1 MRISLGRGA
10 FGMDFTLN
18 ETQRAIQGVVRDF
31 ARREIIPKA
40 AGYDQREEFPWE
52 IVQGAASLGLL
63 GILVPEGYGGA
74 GMDYVSYVAILEELG
89 RADGSVALTVEAHNS
104 LAVNH
109 ILLFGT
115 EEQRRRYLPALAR
128 GEMLSAWALTEPGSG
143 SDAAAMRTTAV
154 RQDDAYVLSG
164 TKNFITSGSIAG
176 VYVVLALS
184 DPTRGS
190 HGISAFILEKGA
202 PGFSVGRREKKL
214 GVRAS
219 DTAQLILDHVR
230 LPAENLLG
238 EMHHGFLD
246 ALQVLDGGRIGIAA
260 LAVGLARAAL
270 EESIAYSKQ
279 RVQFGEPI
287 SAFQAI
293 QFKLADM
300 ATAIDAARLLTYR
313 AAVLADQGKP
323 FTKEASMAKVYS
335 AEAAVAAAI
344 QAIQIHGG
352 YGYTV
357 EYPVERYLRDAKLCE
372 IGEGTS
378 EIQRLIIA
386 REIVGREYV

>member
-1 MRISLGRGA
+1 
-10 FGMDFTLN
+10 
-18 ETQRAIQGVVRDF
+18 
-31 ARREIIPKA
+31 
-40 AGYDQREEFPWE
+40 
-52 IVQGAASLGLL
+52 
-63 GILVPEGYGGA
+63 
-74 GMDYVSYVAILEELG
+74 
-89 RADGSVALTVEAHNS
+89 
-104 LAVNH
+104 
-109 ILLFGT
+109 LLFGT
-115 EEQRRRYLPALAR
+115 EEQRRRYLPPLAR
-128 GEMLSAWALTEPGSG
+128 GEMLSAWALTEPSSG
-143 SDAAAMRTTAV
+143 SDAAAMRTTTV
-154 RQDDAYVLSG
+154 RQDDAYVLTG

-190 HGISAFILEKGA
+190 HGISAFILERGA

-238 EMHHGFLD
+238 KMHHGFID

-279 RVQFGEPI
+279 RVQFGQPI

-313 AAVLADQGKP
+313 AALLADQGKP

-386 REIVGREYV
+386 REIVGQEYV

>member
-1 MRISLGRGA
+1 
-10 FGMDFTLN
+10 MDFTLN

-104 LAVNH
+104 LGVNH

-115 EEQRRRYLPALAR
+115 EEQRRRYLPPLAR

-154 RQDDAYVLSG
+154 RQEDAYVLTG
-164 TKNFITSGSIAG
+164 TKNFITSGSVAG
-176 VYVVLALS
+176 VYVILALS

-190 HGISAFILEKGA
+190 HGISAFILERGT

-230 LPAENLLG
+230 LSAESLLG
-238 EMHHGFLD
+238 ERHHGFID

-279 RVQFGEPI
+279 RVQFGQPI
-287 SAFQAI
+287 SSFQAI

-335 AEAAVAAAI
+335 AEAAVAAAT

-372 IGEGTS
+372 IG
-378 EIQRLIIA
+378 
-386 REIVGREYV
+386 

>member
-1 MRISLGRGA
+1 
-10 FGMDFTLN
+10 MDFTLS
-18 ETQRAIQGVVRDF
+18 ETQRAIQEVVRDF

-52 IVQGAASLGLL
+52 IIQRAASLGLL

-89 RADGSVALTVEAHNS
+89 RADASVALTVEAHNS

-279 RVQFGEPI
+279 RVQFGQPI

-313 AAVLADQGKP
+313 AALLADQGKP

>member
-1 MRISLGRGA
+1 
-10 FGMDFTLN
+10 MDFTLN
-18 ETQRAIQGVVRDF
+18 DTQRAIQGVVRDF

-52 IVQGAASLGLL
+52 IIQGAASLGLL
-63 GILVPEGYGGA
+63 GILVPDGYGGA

-89 RADGSVALTVEAHNS
+89 RADASVALTVEAHNS

-230 LPAENLLG
+230 LPAKNLLG

-279 RVQFGEPI
+279 RVQFGQPI

-313 AAVLADQGKP
+313 AALLADQGQP

-378 EIQRLIIA
+378 EMQRLIIA

>member
-1 MRISLGRGA
+1 
-10 FGMDFTLN
+10 
-18 ETQRAIQGVVRDF
+18 
-31 ARREIIPKA
+31 
-40 AGYDQREEFPWE
+40 
-52 IVQGAASLGLL
+52 
-63 GILVPEGYGGA
+63 
-74 GMDYVSYVAILEELG
+74 
-89 RADGSVALTVEAHNS
+89 
-104 LAVNH
+104 
-109 ILLFGT
+109 
-115 EEQRRRYLPALAR
+115 
-128 GEMLSAWALTEPGSG
+128 MLSAWALTEPGSG

-219 DTAQLILDHVR
+219 DTAQIILDHVH

-238 EMHHGFLD
+238 KMHHGFLD

-279 RVQFGEPI
+279 RVQFGQPI

-313 AAVLADQGKP
+313 AALLADQGKP

>member
-1 MRISLGRGA
+1 
-10 FGMDFTLN
+10 
-18 ETQRAIQGVVRDF
+18 
-31 ARREIIPKA
+31 
-40 AGYDQREEFPWE
+40 
-52 IVQGAASLGLL
+52 
-63 GILVPEGYGGA
+63 
-74 GMDYVSYVAILEELG
+74 
-89 RADGSVALTVEAHNS
+89 
-104 LAVNH
+104 
-109 ILLFGT
+109 
-115 EEQRRRYLPALAR
+115 
-128 GEMLSAWALTEPGSG
+128 
-143 SDAAAMRTTAV
+143 
-154 RQDDAYVLSG
+154 
-164 TKNFITSGSIAG
+164 
-176 VYVVLALS
+176 
-184 DPTRGS
+184 
-190 HGISAFILEKGA
+190 
-202 PGFSVGRREKKL
+202 VGRREKKL

-219 DTAQLILDHVR
+219 DTAELILDHVR

-238 EMHHGFLD
+238 KMHHGFID

-279 RVQFGEPI
+279 RVQFGQPI

-313 AAVLADQGKP
+313 AALLADQGKP

-378 EIQRLIIA
+378 EMQRLIIA

>member
-1 MRISLGRGA
+1 
-10 FGMDFTLN
+10 MDFTLS
-18 ETQRAIQGVVRDF
+18 EAQRAIQGVVRDF

-40 AGYDQREEFPWE
+40 AAFDQREEFPWE
-52 IVQGAASLGLL
+52 IIQKAASLGLL
-63 GILVPEGYGGA
+63 GILVPEKYGGA

-89 RADGSVALTVEAHNS
+89 RADASVALTVEAHNS
-104 LAVNH
+104 LGVNH

-115 EEQRRRYLPALAR
+115 DDQRRRYLPPLAR

-154 RQDDAYVLSG
+154 RHENTYVLTG
-164 TKNFITSGSIAG
+164 TKNFITSGSVAG
-176 VYVVLALS
+176 VYVILAQS
-184 DPTRGS
+184 DATRGS
-190 HGISAFILEKGA
+190 HGISAFILGRGA

-230 LPAENLLG
+230 VPAENLLG
-238 EMHHGFLD
+238 EIHHGFID
-246 ALQVLDGGRIGIAA
+246 TLQVLDGGRIGIAA

-270 EESIAYSKQ
+270 EESVAYSKQ
-279 RVQFGEPI
+279 RVQFGQPI
-287 SAFQAI
+287 SAFQAT

-313 AAVLADQGKP
+313 AAVLADQGRP

-335 AEAAVAAAI
+335 AEAAVAAAT

>member
-1 MRISLGRGA
+1 
-10 FGMDFTLN
+10 MDFTLS
-18 ETQRAIQGVVRDF
+18 ETQRAIQEVVRDF

-52 IVQGAASLGLL
+52 IIQRAASLGLL

-89 RADGSVALTVEAHNS
+89 RADASVALTVEAHNS

-154 RQDDAYVLSG
+154 RQHDAYVLSG

-190 HGISAFILEKGA
+190 HGISAFILERGA

-219 DTAQLILDHVR
+219 DTAELILDHVR

-238 EMHHGFLD
+238 KMHHGFID

-279 RVQFGEPI
+279 RVQFGQPI

-313 AAVLADQGKP
+313 AALLADQGKP

>member
-89 RADGSVALTVEAHNS
+89 R
-104 LAVNH
+104 
-109 ILLFGT
+109 
-115 EEQRRRYLPALAR
+115 
-128 GEMLSAWALTEPGSG
+128 
-143 SDAAAMRTTAV
+143 
-154 RQDDAYVLSG
+154 DDAYVLSG

-279 RVQFGEPI
+279 RVQFGQPI

-300 ATAIDAARLLTYR
+300 
-313 AAVLADQGKP
+313 P
-323 FTKEASMAKVYS
+323 
-335 AEAAVAAAI
+335 
-344 QAIQIHGG
+344 
-352 YGYTV
+352 
-357 EYPVERYLRDAKLCE
+357 
-372 IGEGTS
+372 
-378 EIQRLIIA
+378 
-386 REIVGREYV
+386 

>member
-1 MRISLGRGA
+1 
-10 FGMDFTLN
+10 
-18 ETQRAIQGVVRDF
+18 
-31 ARREIIPKA
+31 
-40 AGYDQREEFPWE
+40 
-52 IVQGAASLGLL
+52 
-63 GILVPEGYGGA
+63 
-74 GMDYVSYVAILEELG
+74 
-89 RADGSVALTVEAHNS
+89 
-104 LAVNH
+104 
-109 ILLFGT
+109 
-115 EEQRRRYLPALAR
+115 
-128 GEMLSAWALTEPGSG
+128 
-143 SDAAAMRTTAV
+143 
-154 RQDDAYVLSG
+154 
-164 TKNFITSGSIAG
+164 
-176 VYVVLALS
+176 
-184 DPTRGS
+184 
-190 HGISAFILEKGA
+190 
-202 PGFSVGRREKKL
+202 VGRREKKL

-219 DTAQLILDHVR
+219 DTAQLILDHVC
-230 LPAENLLG
+230 LPVENLLG

-246 ALQVLDGGRIGIAA
+246 ALQILDGGRIGIAA
-260 LAVGLARAAL
+260 LAVGLARGAL

-279 RVQFGEPI
+279 RVQFGQPI

-335 AEAAVAAAI
+335 AEAAVAAAS

>member
-1 MRISLGRGA
+1 
-10 FGMDFTLN
+10 MDFTLN

-31 ARREIIPKA
+31 ARREVIPKA

-52 IVQGAASLGLL
+52 IIQGTASLGLL

-89 RADGSVALTVEAHNS
+89 RADASVALTVEAHNS
-104 LAVNH
+104 LAVNQ

-115 EEQRRRYLPALAR
+115 EEQRRRYLPPLAR
-128 GEMLSAWALTEPGSG
+128 GEMLSAWALTEPSSG

-154 RQDDAYVLSG
+154 RQDDAYVLTG

-190 HGISAFILEKGA
+190 HGISAFILERGA

-219 DTAQLILDHVR
+219 DTAELILDHVR

-238 EMHHGFLD
+238 KMHHGFID

-279 RVQFGEPI
+279 RVQFGQPI

-313 AAVLADQGKP
+313 AALLADQGQP

-378 EIQRLIIA
+378 EMQRLIIA

>member
-1 MRISLGRGA
+1 
-10 FGMDFTLN
+10 MDFTLN

-52 IVQGAASLGLL
+52 IIRGAASLGLL

-89 RADGSVALTVEAHNS
+89 RADASVALTVEAHNS
-104 LAVNH
+104 LAVNQ

-115 EEQRRRYLPALAR
+115 EEQRRRYLPPLAR
-128 GEMLSAWALTEPGSG
+128 GEMLSAWALTEPSSG

-154 RQDDAYVLSG
+154 RQDDAYVLTGS
-164 TKNFITSGSIAG
+164 KNFITSGSIAG

-190 HGISAFILEKGA
+190 HGISAFILERGA

-219 DTAQLILDHVR
+219 DTAELILDHVR

-238 EMHHGFLD
+238 KMHHGFID

-279 RVQFGEPI
+279 RVQFGQPI

-313 AAVLADQGKP
+313 AALLADQGQP

-378 EIQRLIIA
+378 EMQRLIIA

>member
-1 MRISLGRGA
+1 
-10 FGMDFTLN
+10 MDFTLN

-31 ARREIIPKA
+31 ARREIIPRA
-40 AGYDQREEFPWE
+40 AGYDQREEFPRE
-52 IVQGAASLGLL
+52 IIQGAASLGLL
-63 GILVPEGYGGA
+63 GILVPEEYGGA

-89 RADGSVALTVEAHNS
+89 RADASVALTIEAHNS

-109 ILLFGT
+109 IFLFGT
-115 EEQRRRYLPALAR
+115 EEQKRRYLPPLAK
-128 GEMLSAWALTEPGSG
+128 GEVLSAWALTEPGSG

-154 RQDDAYVLSG
+154 CRDDNYLLTG
-164 TKNFITSGSIAG
+164 TKNFITSGSVAG
-176 VYVVLALS
+176 VYVILAVS

-190 HGISAFILEKGA
+190 HGISAFIMEKGA

-230 LPAENLLG
+230 VPTENLLG

-279 RVQFGEPI
+279 RVQFGRPI

-300 ATAIDAARLLTYR
+300 ATGLDAARLLTYR
-313 AAVLADQGKP
+313 AAVLADQGRP

-335 AEAAVAAAI
+335 AEAAMAAAT

>member
-1 MRISLGRGA
+1 
-10 FGMDFTLN
+10 MDFTLS
-18 ETQRAIQGVVRDF
+18 ETQQAIQGVVRDF

-52 IVQGAASLGLL
+52 IIQGAASLGLL
-63 GILVPEGYGGA
+63 GILVPEKYGGA

-89 RADGSVALTVEAHNS
+89 RADASVALTVEAHNS

-109 ILLFGT
+109 ILLFGS

-128 GEMLSAWALTEPGSG
+128 GAMLSAWALTEPGSG

-154 RQDDAYVLSG
+154 RQDDTYVLTG
-164 TKNFITSGSIAG
+164 TKNFITSGSVAG
-176 VYVVLALS
+176 VYVILALS
-184 DPTRGS
+184 DPARGS
-190 HGISAFILEKGA
+190 HGISAFILERGA

-219 DTAQLILDHVR
+219 DTVQLILDHVR
-230 LPAENLLG
+230 LPAESLLG
-238 EMHHGFLD
+238 ELHHGFLD

-279 RVQFGEPI
+279 RVQFGQPI

-300 ATAIDAARLLTYR
+300 ATAVDSARLLTYR

-335 AEAAVAAAI
+335 AEAAVAAAT

>member
-1 MRISLGRGA
+1 
-10 FGMDFTLN
+10 MDFTLN
-18 ETQRAIQGVVRDF
+18 EAQRAVQEVVRDF

-52 IVQGAASLGLL
+52 TIRGVATLGLL
-63 GILVPEGYGGA
+63 GVLVPEKYGGT
-74 GMDYVSYVAILEELG
+74 GMNYVSYVAVLEELG
-89 RADGSVALTVEAHNS
+89 RADASVALTVEAHNS

-115 EEQRRRYLPALAR
+115 EEQKQRYLPPLAK

-154 RQDDAYVLSG
+154 RQDDTYVLTG

-176 VYVVLALS
+176 VYVILAKS
-184 DPTRGS
+184 DPTGGS
-190 HGISAFILEKGA
+190 HGISAFILEKGT

-238 EMHHGFLD
+238 ELHHGFLD

-260 LAVGLARAAL
+260 LAVGLARGAM

-279 RVQFGEPI
+279 RVQFGRPI

-300 ATAIDAARLLTYR
+300 ATTIDAARLLTYR
-313 AAVLADQGKP
+313 AATLADQGKP

-335 AEAAVAAAI
+335 AEAAVAAAT

-386 REIVGREYV
+386 REIVGREYM

>member
-1 MRISLGRGA
+1 
-10 FGMDFTLN
+10 MDFTLN
-18 ETQRAIQGVVRDF
+18 ETQRAIQEVVRDF
-31 ARREIIPKA
+31 ARREVIPKA

-52 IVQGAASLGLL
+52 IIRGTASLGLL

-89 RADGSVALTVEAHNS
+89 RADASVALTVEAHNS

-115 EEQRRRYLPALAR
+115 EEQRRRYLPPLAR
-128 GEMLSAWALTEPGSG
+128 GEMLSAWALTEPSSG

-154 RQDDAYVLSG
+154 RQEDAYVLTG

-190 HGISAFILEKGA
+190 HGISAFILERGA

-219 DTAQLILDHVR
+219 DTAELILDHVR
-230 LPAENLLG
+230 LSAENLLG
-238 EMHHGFLD
+238 KMHHGFID

-279 RVQFGEPI
+279 RVQFGQPI

-313 AAVLADQGKP
+313 AALLADQGKP

-378 EIQRLIIA
+378 EMQRLIIA

>member
-1 MRISLGRGA
+1 
-10 FGMDFTLN
+10 MDFTLN

-52 IVQGAASLGLL
+52 IIRGAASLGLL

-89 RADGSVALTVEAHNS
+89 RADASVALTVEAHNS
-104 LAVNH
+104 LAVNQ

-115 EEQRRRYLPALAR
+115 EEQRRRYLPPLAR
-128 GEMLSAWALTEPGSG
+128 GEMLSAWALTEPSSG

-154 RQDDAYVLSG
+154 RQDDAYVLTG

-190 HGISAFILEKGA
+190 HGISAFILERGA

-219 DTAQLILDHVR
+219 DTAELILDHVR

-238 EMHHGFLD
+238 KMHHGFID

-279 RVQFGEPI
+279 RVQFGQPI

-313 AAVLADQGKP
+313 AALLADQGKP

-378 EIQRLIIA
+378 EMQRLIIA

>member
-1 MRISLGRGA
+1 
-10 FGMDFTLN
+10 MDFTLS
-18 ETQRAIQGVVRDF
+18 EAQRAIQGVVRDF

-40 AGYDQREEFPWE
+40 AAFDQREEFPWE
-52 IVQGAASLGLL
+52 IIQKAASLGLL
-63 GILVPEGYGGA
+63 GILVPEKYGGA

-89 RADGSVALTVEAHNS
+89 RADASVALTVEAHNS
-104 LAVNH
+104 LGVNH

-115 EEQRRRYLPALAR
+115 DDQRRRYLPPLAR

-154 RQDDAYVLSG
+154 RHDNTYVLTG
-164 TKNFITSGSIAG
+164 TKNFITSGSVAG
-176 VYVVLALS
+176 VYVILAQS
-184 DPTRGS
+184 DATRGS
-190 HGISAFILEKGA
+190 HGISAFILGRGA

-230 LPAENLLG
+230 VPAENLLG
-238 EMHHGFLD
+238 EIHHGFID
-246 ALQVLDGGRIGIAA
+246 TLQVLDGGRIGIAA

-270 EESIAYSKQ
+270 EESVAYSKQ
-279 RVQFGEPI
+279 RVQFGQPI
-287 SAFQAI
+287 SAFQAT

-313 AAVLADQGKP
+313 AAVLADQGRP

-335 AEAAVAAAI
+335 AEAAVAAAT

>member
-1 MRISLGRGA
+1 
-10 FGMDFTLN
+10 MDFTLN

-52 IVQGAASLGLL
+52 IIRGAASLGLL

-89 RADGSVALTVEAHNS
+89 RADASVALTVEAHNS
-104 LAVNH
+104 LAVNQ

-115 EEQRRRYLPALAR
+115 EEQRRRYLPPLAR
-128 GEMLSAWALTEPGSG
+128 GEMLSAWALTEPSSG

-154 RQDDAYVLSG
+154 RQDDAYVLTGS
-164 TKNFITSGSIAG
+164 KNFITSGSIAG

-190 HGISAFILEKGA
+190 HGISAFILERGA

-219 DTAQLILDHVR
+219 DTAELILDHVR

-238 EMHHGFLD
+238 KMHHGFID

-279 RVQFGEPI
+279 RVQFGQPI

-313 AAVLADQGKP
+313 AALLADQGKP

-378 EIQRLIIA
+378 EMQRLIIA

>member
-1 MRISLGRGA
+1 M
-10 FGMDFTLN
+10 MDFRLT
-18 ETQRAIQGVVRDF
+18 ETQRAIQETVKAF
-31 ARREIIPKA
+31 AQKEIIPKA
-40 AGYDQREEFPWE
+40 AEYDQREEFPAE
-52 IVQGAASLGLL
+52 IIRGLADLGFM

-74 GMDYVSYVAILEELG
+74 GMDYQSYVAILEELG
-89 RADGSVALTVEAHNS
+89 RADASVALTVEAHNS

-115 EEQRRRYLPALAR
+115 DDHKRQYLPPLAK
-128 GEMLSAWALTEPGSG
+128 GEMLSAWALTEPDSG
-143 SDAAAMRTTAV
+143 SDAASMRTTAV
-154 RQDDAYVLSG
+154 QQDDTYVLTG

-176 VYVVLALS
+176 IYVILAIT

-190 HGISAFILEKGA
+190 HSISAFIVEKGFS
-202 PGFSVGRREKKL
+202 GFSVGRREKKL

-230 LPAENLLG
+230 VPKENLLG
-238 EMHHGFLD
+238 ELHHGFVN
-246 ALQVLDGGRIGIAA
+246 ALEVLDGGRIGIAA

-270 EESIAYSKQ
+270 EDSLQYSKN
-279 RVQFGEPI
+279 RMQFGQPI
-287 SAFQAI
+287 SSFQAI

-335 AEAAVAAAI
+335 AEAAVRAAS

-352 YGYTV
+352 YGYIT

-386 REIVGREYV
+386 REILGREYV

>member
-1 MRISLGRGA
+1 
-10 FGMDFTLN
+10 MDFTLN
-18 ETQRAIQGVVRDF
+18 ETQRAIQEVVRDF

-52 IVQGAASLGLL
+52 IIRGAASLGLL

-89 RADGSVALTVEAHNS
+89 RADASVALTVEAHNS
-104 LAVNH
+104 LAVNQ

-115 EEQRRRYLPALAR
+115 EEQRRRYLPPLAR

-154 RQDDAYVLSG
+154 RQDDAYVLTG

-190 HGISAFILEKGA
+190 HGISAFILERGA

-238 EMHHGFLD
+238 KMHHGFID

-279 RVQFGEPI
+279 RVQFGQPI

-313 AAVLADQGKP
+313 AALLADQGKP

-378 EIQRLIIA
+378 EMQRLIIA

>member
-1 MRISLGRGA
+1 
-10 FGMDFTLN
+10 MDFTLN
-18 ETQRAIQGVVRDF
+18 ETQRAIQEVVRDF
-31 ARREIIPKA
+31 ARREVIPKA

-52 IVQGAASLGLL
+52 IIQGTASLGLL

-89 RADGSVALTVEAHNS
+89 RADASVALTVEAHNS
-104 LAVNH
+104 LAVNQ

-115 EEQRRRYLPALAR
+115 EEQRRRYLPPLAR

-143 SDAAAMRTTAV
+143 SDSASMRTTAV
-154 RQDDAYVLSG
+154 RQDDAYVLTG

-190 HGISAFILEKGA
+190 HGISAFILERGA

-219 DTAQLILDHVR
+219 DTAELILDHVR

-238 EMHHGFLD
+238 KMHHGFID

-279 RVQFGEPI
+279 RVQFGQPI

-313 AAVLADQGKP
+313 AALLADQGKP

>member
-1 MRISLGRGA
+1 
-10 FGMDFTLN
+10 MDFTLS

-52 IVQGAASLGLL
+52 IIRGAASLGLL

-89 RADGSVALTVEAHNS
+89 RADASVALTVEAHNS

-109 ILLFGT
+109 ILLFGS

-154 RQDDAYVLSG
+154 RQDDTYVLTG
-164 TKNFITSGSIAG
+164 TKNFITSGSVAG
-176 VYVVLALS
+176 VYVILTLS
-184 DPTRGS
+184 DPARGS
-190 HGISAFILEKGA
+190 HGISAFILERGA

-230 LPAENLLG
+230 LPAESLLG
-238 EMHHGFLD
+238 ELDHGFLD

-279 RVQFGEPI
+279 RVQFGQPI

-300 ATAIDAARLLTYR
+300 ATAVDSARLLTYR

-335 AEAAVAAAI
+335 AEAAVAAAT

>member
-1 MRISLGRGA
+1 
-10 FGMDFTLN
+10 MDFTLN

-31 ARREIIPKA
+31 ARREVIPKA

-52 IVQGAASLGLL
+52 IIRGAASLGLL

-89 RADGSVALTVEAHNS
+89 RADASVALTVEAHNS

-115 EEQRRRYLPALAR
+115 EEQRRRYLPPLAR
-128 GEMLSAWALTEPGSG
+128 GEMLSAWALTEPSSG

-154 RQDDAYVLSG
+154 RQDDAYVLTG

-190 HGISAFILEKGA
+190 HGISAFILERGA

-219 DTAQLILDHVR
+219 DTAELILDHVR

-238 EMHHGFLD
+238 KMHHGFID

-279 RVQFGEPI
+279 RVQFGQPI

-313 AAVLADQGKP
+313 AALLADQGKP

-378 EIQRLIIA
+378 EMQRLIIA

>member
-1 MRISLGRGA
+1 
-10 FGMDFTLN
+10 MDFTLS

-52 IVQGAASLGLL
+52 IIQGAASLGLL

-89 RADGSVALTVEAHNS
+89 RADASVALTVEAHNS

-109 ILLFGT
+109 ILLFGS

-154 RQDDAYVLSG
+154 RQDDAYVLTG
-164 TKNFITSGSIAG
+164 TKNFITSGSVAG
-176 VYVVLALS
+176 VYVILARS
-184 DPTRGS
+184 DPARGS
-190 HGISAFILEKGA
+190 HGISAFVLERGA

-230 LPAENLLG
+230 LPAESLLG
-238 EMHHGFLD
+238 EMHHGFID
-246 ALQVLDGGRIGIAA
+246 TLQVLDGGRIGIAA

-279 RVQFGEPI
+279 RVQFGQPI

-335 AEAAVAAAI
+335 AEAAVAAAT

>member
-1 MRISLGRGA
+1 
-10 FGMDFTLN
+10 MDFTLS

-52 IVQGAASLGLL
+52 IIRGAASLGLL

-109 ILLFGT
+109 ILLFGS

-154 RQDDAYVLSG
+154 RQDDAYVLTG
-164 TKNFITSGSIAG
+164 TKNFITSGSVAG
-176 VYVVLALS
+176 VYVILALS
-184 DPTRGS
+184 DPARGS
-190 HGISAFILEKGA
+190 HGISAFILERGA
-202 PGFSVGRREKKL
+202 SGFSVGRREKKL

-230 LPAENLLG
+230 LPAESLLG
-238 EMHHGFLD
+238 EIHHGFLD

-279 RVQFGEPI
+279 RVQFGQPI

-335 AEAAVAAAI
+335 AEAAVAAAT

>member
-1 MRISLGRGA
+1 
-10 FGMDFTLN
+10 MDFTLN

-52 IVQGAASLGLL
+52 TIRGIASLGLL
-63 GILVPEGYGGA
+63 GILVPEKYGGA
-74 GMDYVSYVAILEELG
+74 GMDYVSYVAVLEELG
-89 RADGSVALTVEAHNS
+89 RADASVALTVEAHNS

-115 EEQRRRYLPALAR
+115 EEQRQRYLPPLAK

-154 RQDDAYVLSG
+154 RQEDAYVLTG
-164 TKNFITSGSIAG
+164 TKNFITSGSVAG
-176 VYVVLALS
+176 VYVILALS

-190 HGISAFILEKGA
+190 HGISAFILERGA
-202 PGFSVGRREKKL
+202 SGFSVGRREKKL

-230 LPAENLLG
+230 LPAGNLLG

-260 LAVGLARAAL
+260 LAVGLARAAM

-279 RVQFGEPI
+279 RVQFGRPI

-313 AAVLADQGKP
+313 AAVLADQGTL

-335 AEAAVAAAI
+335 AEAAVAAAT

-386 REIVGREYV
+386 REIVGREYM

>member
-1 MRISLGRGA
+1 
-10 FGMDFTLN
+10 MDFTLN

-52 IVQGAASLGLL
+52 IIRGAASLGLL

-89 RADGSVALTVEAHNS
+89 RADASVALTVEAHNS

-115 EEQRRRYLPALAR
+115 EEQRRRYLPPLAR
-128 GEMLSAWALTEPGSG
+128 GEMLSAWALTEPSSG

-154 RQDDAYVLSG
+154 RQDDAYVLTG

-190 HGISAFILEKGA
+190 HGISAFILERGA

-219 DTAQLILDHVR
+219 DTAELILDHVR

-238 EMHHGFLD
+238 KMHHGFID

-279 RVQFGEPI
+279 RVQFGQPI

-313 AAVLADQGKP
+313 AALLADQGKP

-378 EIQRLIIA
+378 EMQRLIIA

>member
-1 MRISLGRGA
+1 
-10 FGMDFTLN
+10 MDFTLN
-18 ETQRAIQGVVRDF
+18 DTQRAIQGVVRDF

-52 IVQGAASLGLL
+52 IIQGAASLGLL
-63 GILVPEGYGGA
+63 GILVPDGYGGA

-89 RADGSVALTVEAHNS
+89 RADASVALTVEAHNS

-279 RVQFGEPI
+279 RVQFGQPI

-313 AAVLADQGKP
+313 AALLADQGQP

>member
-1 MRISLGRGA
+1 
-10 FGMDFTLN
+10 MDFTLN
-18 ETQRAIQGVVRDF
+18 DTQRAIQGVVRDF

-52 IVQGAASLGLL
+52 IIQGAASLGLL
-63 GILVPEGYGGA
+63 GILVPDGYGGA

-176 VYVVLALS
+176 VYVFLALS

-238 EMHHGFLD
+238 KMHHGF
-246 ALQVLDGGRIGIAA
+246 
-260 LAVGLARAAL
+260 
-270 EESIAYSKQ
+270 
-279 RVQFGEPI
+279 
-287 SAFQAI
+287 
-293 QFKLADM
+293 
-300 ATAIDAARLLTYR
+300 IDAPRSWTAGGSASPPWPSGWPGRPWRRASRTASNGCSSASRSARF
-313 AAVLADQGKP
+313 KP
-323 FTKEASMAKVYS
+323 SNLSSQTWRPPSTPRVS
-335 AEAAVAAAI
+335 
-344 QAIQIHGG
+344 
-352 YGYTV
+352 
-357 EYPVERYLRDAKLCE
+357 
-372 IGEGTS
+372 
-378 EIQRLIIA
+378 
-386 REIVGREYV
+386 

>member
-1 MRISLGRGA
+1 
-10 FGMDFTLN
+10 MDFRLT
-18 ETQRAIQGVVRDF
+18 ETQRAIQETVRVF
-31 ARREIIPKA
+31 AQKEIIPKA
-40 AGYDQREEFPWE
+40 AEYDQREEFPSE
-52 IVQGAASLGLL
+52 IIRGLADLGFM
-63 GILVPEGYGGA
+63 GILVPERYGGA
-74 GMDYVSYVAILEELG
+74 GMDYQSYVAILEELG
-89 RADGSVALTVEAHNS
+89 RADASVALTVEAHNS

-115 EEQRRRYLPALAR
+115 EDQKRRYLPPLAK
-128 GEMLSAWALTEPGSG
+128 GEMLSAWALTEPDSG
-143 SDAAAMRTTAV
+143 SDAASMRTTAV
-154 RQDDAYVLSG
+154 QQEDTYVLTG

-176 VYVVLALS
+176 IYVILAIT
-184 DPTRGS
+184 DPTRGPHS
-190 HGISAFILEKGA
+190 ISVFIVEKGF

-219 DTAQLILDHVR
+219 DTAQLILDDVR
-230 LPAENLLG
+230 VPRENLLG
-238 EMHHGFLD
+238 ELHHGFVN
-246 ALQVLDGGRIGIAA
+246 ALEVLDGGRIGIAA

-270 EESIAYSKQ
+270 EDSLQYSKN
-279 RVQFGEPI
+279 RMQFGQPI
-287 SAFQAI
+287 SSFQAI

-313 AAVLADQGKP
+313 AAFLADQGKP

-335 AEAAVAAAI
+335 AEAAVRAAN

-352 YGYTV
+352 YGYIT

-386 REIVGREYV
+386 REILGREYG

>member
-1 MRISLGRGA
+1 
-10 FGMDFTLN
+10 MDFTLN
-18 ETQRAIQGVVRDF
+18 ETQRAIRGVVRDF

-52 IVQGAASLGLL
+52 TIRGIASLGLL
-63 GILVPEGYGGA
+63 GILVPEKYGGA
-74 GMDYVSYVAILEELG
+74 GMDYVSYVAVLEELG
-89 RADGSVALTVEAHNS
+89 RADASVALTVEAHNS

-115 EEQRRRYLPALAR
+115 EEQRQRYLPPLAK

-154 RQDDAYVLSG
+154 RQEDAYVLTG
-164 TKNFITSGSIAG
+164 TKNFITSGSVAG
-176 VYVVLALS
+176 VYVILALS

-190 HGISAFILEKGA
+190 HGISAFILERGA
-202 PGFSVGRREKKL
+202 SGFSVGRREKKL

-230 LPAENLLG
+230 LPAGNLLG

-260 LAVGLARAAL
+260 LAVGLARAAM

-279 RVQFGEPI
+279 RVQFGRPI

-313 AAVLADQGKP
+313 AAVLADQGTL

-335 AEAAVAAAI
+335 AEAAVAAAT

-386 REIVGREYV
+386 REIVGREYM